1 MGFFQNLKSDLSDA
15 MNELTDDALLD
26 DTDVSGDGD
35 FPDLLAEFDGEEDEF
50 TDETD
55 TEEVYEDPED
65 DDIKDASAKL
75 DDLEAFLKA
84 ELAGTDGEAGELPD
98 FSDAEEDET
107 ADEDF
112 EAKGEDIGNLDLN
125 AMLESIQG
133 ELNSEKEDIGLL
145 PKIKE
150 ETNEGSKEEAK
161 EDEKTES
168 EIHPVDPSA
177 DEVKEETVIREEA
190 GTSDL
195 TDLDSEAA
203 MEAALKAAEEAF
215 KGTETVKDAGEEAD
229 PGVSVNEALTVSKD
243 PETADSEKPADNDAE
258 QLAGQMSIEQLI
270 GISDTDDKKKKPVS
284 RKKNTVKKAVTKKE
298 TKPEEA
304 ALSAELERLLSERTL
319 SDETARFSEGVKING
334 NIISDGNLELAGVV
348 TGNIDILG
356 KLNIS
361 GTVNGITKAGE
372 IYAEGAEMNG
382 DIICGGSVKIGKG
395 AVIIG
400 DMCGTSAVIA
410 GAIKGNIDVRGPVIL
425 ADTAI
430 VLGNIKSA
438 SVQISSGAAVEGMCS
453 QVYAEVSPE
462 DFFKAQSLS

>member
-15 MNELTDDALLD
+15 MNELKDDALLD

-35 FPDLLAEFDGEEDEF
+35 FPDLLAEFDGEEEDEF

-65 DDIKDASAKL
+65 DDTKDASAKL

-98 FSDAEEDET
+98 FSDVQEDET

-133 ELNSEKEDIGLL
+133 ELNSEKEDIGTL
-145 PKIKE
+145 PEIKE
-150 ETNEGSKEEAK
+150 ETNEGSKEN
-161 EDEKTES
+161 
-168 EIHPVDPSA
+168 HPVDPSA
-177 DEVKEETVIREEA
+177 DEVTEETVIREEA

-215 KGTETVKDAGEEAD
+215 KSTETVKDAGEEAD
-229 PGVSVNEALTVSKD
+229 PGVSVNEALTVSED